1 MLHNQFVDD
10 ALRCSSSV
18 IGWLRLRVHGA
29 RVKTHLRGDA
39 REEKNCVHNFQAW
52 LSINI
57 EINQKPRF
65 SGLAGRARR
74 GLNWT
79 ITQLWPNDA
88 IKVKQHF
95 YFDNNSRPMKLKN
108 LSPFFNRSL
117 GRKCPPCELCAFG
130 NELLWYAQISHFY
143 LTRTTTSVQIVID
156 RKYSW
161 CCEWLRGSNKVQEP
175 QPIFP
180 MKTFKLLISFLMWIS
195 RAAKNYLRNINRINV
210 TLRAVEIST
219 CVPYFQQP
227 AKRRWRAR
235 KKCLRRKTR
244 LTYQRYED
252 INCCSW
258 NIKTKIIT

>member
-1 MLHNQFVDD
+1 
-10 ALRCSSSV
+10 
-18 IGWLRLRVHGA
+18 
-29 RVKTHLRGDA
+29 
-39 REEKNCVHNFQAW
+39 
-52 LSINI
+52 
-57 EINQKPRF
+57 
-65 SGLAGRARR
+65 
-74 GLNWT
+74 
-79 ITQLWPNDA
+79 
-88 IKVKQHF
+88 
-95 YFDNNSRPMKLKN
+95 MKLKN

-117 GRKCPPCELCAFG
+117 GRKCPPCELCASVMNFYDMRRD
-130 NELLWYAQISHFY
+130 LFLSHANNNQRANCNRPKIFMM
-143 LTRTTTSVQIVID
+143 LRVT
-156 RKYSW
+156 
-161 CCEWLRGSNKVQEP
+161 RGSNKVQEP
-175 QPIFP
+175 QPSLREIFP

-195 RAAKNYLRNINRINV
+195 RAEKENYRRNINRINV